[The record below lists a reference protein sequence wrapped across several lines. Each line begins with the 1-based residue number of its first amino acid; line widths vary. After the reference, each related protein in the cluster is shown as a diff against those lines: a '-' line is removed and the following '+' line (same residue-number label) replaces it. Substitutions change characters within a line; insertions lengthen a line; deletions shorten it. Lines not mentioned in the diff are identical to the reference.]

1 LIFQIETIFLVIST
15 EKERRIESILC
26 KKWGLISVTYW
37 LLCCP
42 SSIPTMSSA
51 SKVSTLVTLSAH
63 LNLSSNLSV
72 FEGGHFLIRV
82 HLKTLD
88 CQCHLLY
95 PNILPNSCNYYKF
108 AKMAIL

>member
-15 EKERRIESILC
+15 EKERRIEYILC
-26 KKWGLISVTYW
+26 KKWGRISVTYW
-37 LLCCP
+37 LLYYP
-42 SSIPTMSSA
+42 SSIPTMPSA
-51 SKVSTLVTLSAH
+51 SEVSTLVTLSAH
-63 LNLSSNLSV
+63 LNLSSYLSV
-72 FEGGHFLIRV
+72 FEDGHFLIKV